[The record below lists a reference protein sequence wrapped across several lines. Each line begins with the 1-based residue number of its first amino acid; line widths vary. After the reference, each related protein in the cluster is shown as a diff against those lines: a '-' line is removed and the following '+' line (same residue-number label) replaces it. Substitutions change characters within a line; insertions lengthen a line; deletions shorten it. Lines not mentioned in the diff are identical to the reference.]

1 MTSVFSLSCKRVLAA
16 AVLFGI
22 SLTVHGQ
29 TDPYPSKPIRIV
41 IGNAAGAV
49 SDTFTRLIGAQL
61 AAKWGQPVVVEAKPG
76 ASGAIAAAMVAKA
89 PPDGY
94 TLGMVISTHST
105 NPYLQKDLSYDAQKS
120 FAPIT
125 MLGRV
130 PTVLSVHPSAGIK
143 DLADLIAKAKV
154 DASKFAFG
162 SAGTGG
168 MTHMAG
174 ELLNATAGIRLLH
187 VPYKGGA
194 AALNDLRGGQIP
206 MQFST
211 VGLITPHHREGRIRS
226 IAVASKARVS
236 ALPDVPTFA
245 ELGYPDV
252 VVEEWYALL
261 APAGTPEPI
270 IAKLSREINEI
281 LKGREIKE
289 KMIGM
294 NVEGS
299 TPAEA
304 AAFIASEMARWSKI
318 IATNNIRME

>member
-1 MTSVFSLSCKRVLAA
+1 
-16 AVLFGI
+16 
-22 SLTVHGQ
+22 
-29 TDPYPSKPIRIV
+29 
-41 IGNAAGAV
+41 
-49 SDTFTRLIGAQL
+49 
-61 AAKWGQPVVVEAKPG
+61 
-76 ASGAIAAAMVAKA
+76 
-89 PPDGY
+89 
-94 TLGMVISTHST
+94 
-105 NPYLQKDLSYDAQKS
+105 
-120 FAPIT
+120 

-194 AALNDLRGGQIP
+194 AALNDLCGGQIP

-236 ALPDVPTFA
+236 ALSDVPTFA